1 MWMSN
6 RPAAPQSNIWKF
18 LQKLH
23 KYSLAQCSR
32 DWAFN
37 SLPTDGR
44 AWQCFDGFEPSA
56 IISGAADAIDAIFA
70 IAHNFLHPPDSMIC
84 LCPLLP
90 LTPDGRNISPR
101 NIAIQFWTFLVCSMV
116 CWASWFATFSDPE
129 SYFHLT
135 NANWRS
141 PPRLPNN
148 MILSKSKCMRGNS
161 KNFPRWDHP
170 ENWLFQPNPQ
180 VEVQPDHFLARQN
193 IPHQGSELWVRSECW
208 CFLFRSASA
217 ATYTASQAPRL
228 PLLCGPYLLPGCH
241 FGGKASK
248 IQILKYTNKERQK
261 YRNTQIHK
269 YTTAQ

>member
-37 SLPTDGR
+37 SLTTDGR

-70 IAHNFLHPPDSMIC
+70 IAHNFLHPLDSMIC

-116 CWASWFATFSDPE
+116 WWASWFAPWF
-129 SYFHLT
+129 
-135 NANWRS
+135 A
-141 PPRLPNN
+141 
-148 MILSKSKCMRGNS
+148 G
-161 KNFPRWDHP
+161 
-170 ENWLFQPNPQ
+170 
-180 VEVQPDHFLARQN
+180 
-193 IPHQGSELWVRSECW
+193 
-208 CFLFRSASA
+208 
-217 ATYTASQAPRL
+217 
-228 PLLCGPYLLPGCH
+228 LPGLLH
-241 FGGKASK
+241 FQ
-248 IQILKYTNKERQK
+248 IQNHIFIYQM
-261 YRNTQIHK
+261 QIADFHPDCQ
-269 YTTAQ
+269 TI

>member
-37 SLPTDGR
+37 SLTTDGR

-70 IAHNFLHPPDSMIC
+70 IAHNFLHPLDSMIC

-129 SYFHLT
+129 SYFHLP
-135 NANWRS
+135 NANCRFPS
-141 PPRLPNN
+141 RLPTNI
-148 MILSKSKCMRGNS
+148 ILSKSKCMRGNS

-170 ENWLFQPNPQ
+170 ENWLFSTQPTSGSPARPFPGAAEYSPPRVRTVGSVGMLVFPLQ
-180 VEVQPDHFLARQN
+180 VSFSCHLYCQP
-193 IPHQGSELWVRSECW
+193 G
-208 CFLFRSASA
+208 
-217 ATYTASQAPRL
+217 SQAAAAMWTL
-228 PLLCGPYLLPGCH
+228 LTAWMPLRWES
-241 FGGKASK
+241 F
-248 IQILKYTNKERQK
+248 QDTNIE
-261 YRNTQIHK
+261 IHK
-269 YTTAQ
+269 

>member
-70 IAHNFLHPPDSMIC
+70 IAHNFLHPLDSMIC
-84 LCPLLP
+84 LCPLRP

-101 NIAIQFWTFLVCSMV
+101 NIAIQWEIPGLLHGLVV
-116 CWASWFATFSDPE
+116 CYIFRSRIIFS
-129 SYFHLT
+129 FT
-135 NANWRS
+135 
-141 PPRLPNN
+141 
-148 MILSKSKCMRGNS
+148 KC
-161 KNFPRWDHP
+161 KLQIIIQTAKQYNF
-170 ENWLFQPNPQ
+170 
-180 VEVQPDHFLARQN
+180 VEVK
-193 IPHQGSELWVRSECW
+193 V
-208 CFLFRSASA
+208 
-217 ATYTASQAPRL
+217 Y
-228 PLLCGPYLLPGCH
+228 
-241 FGGKASK
+241 
-248 IQILKYTNKERQK
+248 ER
-261 YRNTQIHK
+261 
-269 YTTAQ
+269 